1 MNVTTAT
8 KPAARLKAKPPEE
21 VKPGHIKGNL
31 FGPSGAGK
39 TWFALSFPRPYYV
52 DTEGG
57 ADLSHYMKRL
67 SASGGS
73 YLGPDDGAC
82 DFETVLEQVKLLATT
97 QHNYG
102 SFVMDS
108 VTKIFQTRIAQDS
121 ERLGDKDAFGASKKP
136 AIACMRRLVSWIN
149 RLPMNVWF
157 VSHEATEWGIV
168 GGQRQEIGKTAD
180 AWDKLIYELDLTLR
194 IERHSKALRTATVIK
209 SRLVGFP
216 ELERFEIMRD
226 GVDVGYAEFA
236 ARYGR
241 DFLEQLGAPIVLA
254 TPEQVERINV
264 LLAAFKV
271 SDEDL
276 ARVLAKENVEAVDE
290 LATERA
296 AKLLEA
302 LETRTKA
309 VKS

>member
-1 MNVTTAT
+1 MTTAT
-8 KPAARLKAKPPEE
+8 KAPKLKAKAPAE

-31 FGPSGAGK
+31 FGPSGQGK
-39 TWFALSFPRPYYV
+39 TWFALSFPTPYYI

-57 ADLSHYMKRL
+57 ADLAHYMKRL
-67 SASGGS
+67 AGAGGS

-82 DFETVLEQVKLLATT
+82 DFETVLEQIQALATT
-97 QHNYG
+97 KHGYRTL
-102 SFVMDS
+102 VIDS
-108 VTKIFQTRIAQDS
+108 ITKLYQTAIAREA

-136 AIACMRRLVSWIN
+136 AIAHMRRLVSWIQ

-157 VSHEATEWGIV
+157 IAHESTEWGQV

-180 AWDKLIYELDLTLR
+180 VWDKLIYELDLTLR
-194 IERHSKALRTATVIK
+194 IECHSKTLRTATVTK
-209 SRLVGFP
+209 TRLLGFP
-216 ELERFEIMRD
+216 LGDRFALMRD
-226 GVDVGYAEFA
+226 GVDVSYSEFA
-236 ARYGR
+236 ERYGR
-241 DFLEQLGAPIVLA
+241 DFLEESATPIVLA

-276 ARVLAKENVEAVDE
+276 ARVLAKENVEAVAE

-296 AKLLEA
+296 SKLLEA
-302 LETRTKA
+302 LEARTKA